1 MTSPRQRRKARKR
14 SHSTEKGRLVETIV
28 AHMHKFPEAVVE
40 MNVRLPAVDG
50 SGRVR
55 EIDVLI
61 SGSLTG
67 YPVQIA
73 IECKNYGQTIEVET
87 IDSFVGKLDDIGI
100 PRQHGIIVTVKGFSS
115 GALKRAAT
123 AGIRPLVLTGLTDD
137 RLAAEIA
144 SAFMSIIYL
153 LPVITGWTMV
163 NSVASVTEPAM
174 MFTLYDTNGDEAG
187 VLLDLVWWQWRD
199 GVIPSLIGKHEVPV
213 GLPPG
218 WHMKF
223 DGKPEVP
230 IRITYEI
237 TVFGLV
243 LVVPGTAAKFGLL
256 NAGSGSFERF
266 RIEADFKHDLTSE
279 HRPLAV
285 LNSEA
290 EATQF
295 LKRQE
300 SAVSIV
306 QRIRLPR
313 LRSAGIYWPISARA
327 RSRLEELLRPDHNG
341 RVPSYEEIDWSS
353 IEGQALDRAFDPIWK
368 VPRRPGN

>member
-1 MTSPRQRRKARKR
+1 
-14 SHSTEKGRLVETIV
+14 
-28 AHMHKFPEAVVE
+28 MHKFPDAVVD
-40 MNVRLPAVDG
+40 MNVRLPAVDRAD
-50 SGRVR
+50 RVR
-55 EIDVLI
+55 EVDVLI

-67 YPVQIA
+67 YPVRIA
-73 IECKNYGQTIEVET
+73 IECKNYGQTVDVET
-87 IDSFVGKLDDIGI
+87 IDAFVGKLDDIGI

-115 GALKRAAT
+115 GALKRAST

-144 SAFMSIIYL
+144 SAFMSIVYL
-153 LPVITGWTMV
+153 LPVVTGWQMV
-163 NSVASVTEPAM
+163 NSVAAVTEPAM
-174 MFTLYDTNGDEAG
+174 MFTVYDANGHEAG

-199 GVIPSLIGKHEVPV
+199 GVIPSLVGKHEVPV
-213 GLPPG
+213 SLPTG

-237 TVFGLV
+237 TVLGLV

-256 NAGSGSFERF
+256 NAASGTLERF
-266 RIEADFKHDLTSE
+266 RIDANFELRLKTE
-279 HRPLAV
+279 HGDLAV

-300 SAVSIV
+300 PAVSIV

-313 LRSAGIYWPISARA
+313 LRAAGIYWPISARA
-327 RSRLEELLRPDHNG
+327 RSRLDEALRPDQNG
-341 RVPSYEEIDWSS
+341 RVPTYEEIDWSK
-353 IEGQALDRAFDPIWK
+353 IEGQALDRAFDPMWK
-368 VPRRPGN
+368 VPRRPGT